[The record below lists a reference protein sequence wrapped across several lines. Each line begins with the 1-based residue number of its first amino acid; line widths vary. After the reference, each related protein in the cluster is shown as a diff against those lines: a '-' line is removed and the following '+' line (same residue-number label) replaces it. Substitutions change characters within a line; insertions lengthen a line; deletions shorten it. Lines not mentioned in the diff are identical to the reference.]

1 MSIVERSLLSRR
13 NLYLFVNYPWLLRL
27 WAKRSCMT
35 ILLTI
40 LTGQD
45 QRSAL
50 SLSSERADISIMIRI
65 STTETIC
72 WRSVLIPWLSQLT
85 RSGCDRRYR
94 NIHPHGLLDCLP
106 PSVRWVHLVHG
117 SHHFL
122 LFFFRYGVV
131 HLLFRVYV
139 MDPSLRRH
147 IAFAGKMS
155 CVSASRAPHV
165 CSTGRNG
172 LPWLPVI
179 RQVDLDSLQRLLEI
193 LEHLF

>member
-1 MSIVERSLLSRR
+1 MLEVGFDTLVVPADSFR
-13 NLYLFVNYPWLLRL
+13 LR
-27 WAKRSCMT
+27 
-35 ILLTI
+35 
-40 LTGQD
+40 QEVPEH
-45 QRSAL
+45 
-50 SLSSERADISIMIRI
+50 SS
-65 STTETIC
+65 
-72 WRSVLIPWLSQLT
+72 
-85 RSGCDRRYR
+85 
-94 NIHPHGLLDCLP
+94 HGLLDCLP